1 MGRGPH
7 GCLGPDHDK
16 RRVNRV
22 YKDVVKY
29 LQEKHGLMQ
38 PSEFM
43 TEEAQKEPFVAL
55 KKAIDV
61 IVFNQECTDW

>member
-1 MGRGPH
+1 MRG
-7 GCLGPDHDK
+7 GCHGPDHDK

-43 TEEAQKEPFVAL
+43 TEEAQKEPFEAL